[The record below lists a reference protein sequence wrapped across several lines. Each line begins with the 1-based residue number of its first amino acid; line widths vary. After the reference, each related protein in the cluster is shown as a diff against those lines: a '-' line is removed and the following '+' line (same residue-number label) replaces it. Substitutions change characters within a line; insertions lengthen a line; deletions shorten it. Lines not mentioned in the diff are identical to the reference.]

1 MEPKISVPAPIS
13 KFYSKLFF
21 SGKQTPAPKVATLI
35 SPVALRRNNR
45 RSLFRRIRDM
55 ANDPQQSLQTSYS
68 ADNADAKYVSG
79 LSTILVATIQE
90 AKDRISQIEY
100 IFCSQLFPNFQSNF
114 KQIYSEARSAAET
127 SFKEK
132 EKDLFL
138 QMEKVQFEKQK
149 VLQENQSLKM
159 ENAKLLDSELSS
171 ANHVKEL
178 QNELKQRTSEIND
191 LRETI
196 RRSCILLETSAPLVC
211 KYENPQR
218 ELEDRVLLL
227 VKKQQSSELEVG
239 RLQIELKN
247 NSIEVDGG
255 LELHNKLVQLAHL
268 KTSSVAY
275 KEKQLKEYE
284 QKTAKLLTE
293 LETTRRRVDEL
304 NKELREK
311 TAAVEKGQKMQ
322 ENLPSK
328 VQLLDAEIM
337 KNDDLLN
344 QYKNEK
350 QPLMTKVKNL
360 ETDVYDLQK
369 ELMNKKSEV
378 EEGRKLHDQFRQQ
391 IDLYSLERSKTGQEL
406 EELEKENKKVLAKLR
421 ESEETIDKLQ
431 TNLRERGKDSSE
443 GMELHGKL
451 LHLIQAKES
460 ELLAEKKKRKD
471 MIASYKSLKSQYN
484 FLCARYGLTSENM
497 HLQSKLLEHSELQTD
512 QSPLTSR
519 EVENKVPQ
527 ASGFACKVIKQE
539 DKQEVLDDDQG
550 ASLIPRSNSISPPTS
565 CAFVAPNIPANV
577 KSCPT
582 AGTKRPVSYWRDT
595 RSHQSRVG
603 PDPHDDFLDTPL
615 ENIRGNL
622 GKVMKDEVQN
632 RANPNSKDKKID
644 DSDDETQDMNIDND
658 PKKQE
663 MLPPARSGATGYKYI
678 EPVRKKTERENLKGV
693 ECLQCKKFYDAVLP
707 GEDKES
713 NGNRQNLRCE
723 HHDGV
728 SRHRYRYA
736 PPLTPEGF
744 WNIGFESEM

>member
-1 MEPKISVPAPIS
+1 
-13 KFYSKLFF
+13 
-21 SGKQTPAPKVATLI
+21 
-35 SPVALRRNNR
+35 
-45 RSLFRRIRDM
+45 M
-55 ANDPQQSLQTSYS
+55 ADDPQQSPQT
-68 ADNADAKYVSG
+68 ACPANIADAKYVSG

-100 IFCSQLFPNFQSNF
+100 IFCSQLFPNIQSNSNSL
-114 KQIYSEARSAAET
+114 QLIHSEARKAAEI
-127 SFKEK
+127 SWKEK
-132 EKDLFL
+132 EKDLLL
-138 QMEKVQFEKQK
+138 QMENMQFEKQK
-149 VLQENQSLKM
+149 VVEENQSLKM
-159 ENAKLLDSELSS
+159 DNAKLFDSELSL

-178 QNELKQRTSEIND
+178 QNELKQRTTEIND
-191 LRETI
+191 LREAI
-196 RRSCILLETSAPLVC
+196 QRSCMLLETRAPLVC
-211 KYENPQR
+211 KYESSHR

-227 VKKQQSSELEVG
+227 MKKQQSSELEVG
-239 RLQIELKN
+239 RLQLELKN
-247 NSIEVDGG
+247 KSMEVDGG
-255 LELHNKLVQLAHL
+255 LELHNKLVQLAQS
-268 KTSSVAY
+268 KTSSAAH
-275 KEKQLKEYE
+275 KDKQLKEYE
-284 QKTAKLLTE
+284 QKTDKHLAE
-293 LETTRRRVDEL
+293 LETTRSTVDKLNVEL
-304 NKELREK
+304 KEK
-311 TAAVEKGQKMQ
+311 TAAVEKGLKMQ
-322 ENLPSK
+322 ENLLSK

-337 KNDDLLN
+337 KNEDMLN

-350 QPLMTKVKNL
+350 QLLMTKVKNL
-360 ETDVYDLQK
+360 ETGMYHLQK

-378 EEGRKLHDQFRQQ
+378 EEGRKLHDQLRQQ

-421 ESEETIDKLQ
+421 DSEEKIDKLQ
-431 TNLRERGKDSSE
+431 ANLRERSKDSSE

-451 LHLIQAKES
+451 LLLIQAKES
-460 ELLAEKKKRKD
+460 EVLAEKKKRND
-471 MIASYKSLKSQYN
+471 MMASYKSLKSQYK
-484 FLCARYGLTSENM
+484 FLCASYGLTSENM
-497 HLQSKLLEHSELQTD
+497 HAQSKLLEQSALQND

-519 EVENKVPQ
+519 EVENKVPE
-527 ASGFACKVIKQE
+527 ASGFAYQVIKEE

-565 CAFVAPNIPANV
+565 SAFVAPKNPANV
-577 KSCPT
+577 KSCPP

-632 RANPNSKDKKID
+632 HAKPNSKDKKIEN
-644 DSDDETQDMNIDND
+644 SDDETQDMNVDND
-658 PKKQE
+658 PKRQE
-663 MLPPARSGATGYKYI
+663 MLPSIRSGVTGFKYI
-678 EPVRKKTERENLKGV
+678 EPVRKKAERENLKGI
-693 ECLQCKKFYDAVLP
+693 ECLQCKKFYDAVRP

>member
-1 MEPKISVPAPIS
+1 
-13 KFYSKLFF
+13 
-21 SGKQTPAPKVATLI
+21 
-35 SPVALRRNNR
+35 
-45 RSLFRRIRDM
+45 M
-55 ANDPQQSLQTSYS
+55 ANHPLQSLETAYT

-114 KQIYSEARSAAET
+114 KKMYSEARSAAEA
-127 SFKEK
+127 SLKEK
-132 EKDLFL
+132 EKDLLL
-138 QMEKVQFEKQK
+138 QMEKMQFEKEK
-149 VLQENQSLKM
+149 VLQENQYLIM

-227 VKKQQSSELEVG
+227 VKKQQISELEVG
-239 RLQIELKN
+239 RLQLELKN

-255 LELHNKLVQLAHL
+255 LELQNKLVQLAHS
-268 KTSSVAY
+268 KTSSAAY

-284 QKTAKLLTE
+284 QKTAKLLAE

-304 NKELREK
+304 NEELREK

-322 ENLPSK
+322 ENLLSK
-328 VQLLDAEIM
+328 VRLLDAEIM

-350 QPLMTKVKNL
+350 EPLMTKVKNL

-369 ELMNKKSEV
+369 ELLNKKSEV
-378 EEGRKLHDQFRQQ
+378 EEGRKLHDQLRQQ
-391 IDLYSLERSKTGQEL
+391 IDLFSLERSKTGQEL

-421 ESEETIDKLQ
+421 ESEEKIDKLQ

-443 GMELHGKL
+443 GIKLHGKL

-460 ELLAEKKKRKD
+460 ELLVEKKKRKD

-497 HLQSKLLEHSELQTD
+497 HLQSKLLEHSALQTD
-512 QSPLTSR
+512 QSPLTSH

-539 DKQEVLDDDQG
+539 DKQEVQDDDQR
-550 ASLIPRSNSISPPTS
+550 ASLIPRSNSISSPTS
-565 CAFVAPNIPANV
+565 SAFVAPNIPANV
-577 KSCPT
+577 RSCPT
-582 AGTKRPVSYWRDT
+582 AGTKRSVSYWRDT

-622 GKVMKDEVQN
+622 GKVMKDEVEN
-632 RANPNSKDKKID
+632 HTKPNSKDKKIE
-644 DSDDETQDMNIDND
+644 DSDDETQDMNIDSD

-663 MLPPARSGATGYKYI
+663 MLPPARSGATGFKYI
-678 EPVRKKTERENLKGV
+678 EPVRKKAERENLKGV
-693 ECLQCKKFYDAVLP
+693 ECLQCKKFYDAVHP

-744 WNIGFESEM
+744 WNIGFESEK

>member
-1 MEPKISVPAPIS
+1 
-13 KFYSKLFF
+13 
-21 SGKQTPAPKVATLI
+21 
-35 SPVALRRNNR
+35 
-45 RSLFRRIRDM
+45 M

>member
-1 MEPKISVPAPIS
+1 
-13 KFYSKLFF
+13 
-21 SGKQTPAPKVATLI
+21 
-35 SPVALRRNNR
+35 
-45 RSLFRRIRDM
+45 M
-55 ANDPQQSLQTSYS
+55 ANHPKQSLETAYT

-114 KQIYSEARSAAET
+114 KQMYSEARSAAET
-127 SFKEK
+127 SWKEK

-138 QMEKVQFEKQK
+138 QMEKMQFEKEK
-149 VLQENQSLKM
+149 VLQENQYLKM

-227 VKKQQSSELEVG
+227 VKKQQISELEVG
-239 RLQIELKN
+239 RLQLELKN

-255 LELHNKLVQLAHL
+255 LELHNKLVQLAHS
-268 KTSSVAY
+268 KTSSAAY

-284 QKTAKLLTE
+284 QKTAKLLAE

-304 NKELREK
+304 NEELREK

-322 ENLPSK
+322 ENLLSK
-328 VQLLDAEIM
+328 VRLLDAEIM

-369 ELMNKKSEV
+369 ELLNKKSEV
-378 EEGRKLHDQFRQQ
+378 EEGRKLHDQLRQQ

-421 ESEETIDKLQ
+421 ESEEKIDKLQ

-443 GMELHGKL
+443 GIKLHGKL

-497 HLQSKLLEHSELQTD
+497 HLQSKLLEHSALQTD

-527 ASGFACKVIKQE
+527 ATGFACKVIKQE
-539 DKQEVLDDDQG
+539 DKQEVQDDDQR

-565 CAFVAPNIPANV
+565 SAFVAPNIPANV
-577 KSCPT
+577 RSCPT
-582 AGTKRPVSYWRDT
+582 AGTKRSVSYWRDT

-622 GKVMKDEVQN
+622 GKVMKDEVEN
-632 RANPNSKDKKID
+632 HMKPNSKDKKIE
-644 DSDDETQDMNIDND
+644 DSDDETQDMNIDSD

-663 MLPPARSGATGYKYI
+663 MLPPARSGATGFKYI
-678 EPVRKKTERENLKGV
+678 EPVRKKAERENLKGV
-693 ECLQCKKFYDAVLP
+693 ECLQCKKFYDAVHP

-744 WNIGFESEM
+744 WNIGFESEK

>member
-1 MEPKISVPAPIS
+1 
-13 KFYSKLFF
+13 
-21 SGKQTPAPKVATLI
+21 
-35 SPVALRRNNR
+35 
-45 RSLFRRIRDM
+45 M
-55 ANDPQQSLQTSYS
+55 ANHPQQSPQTAYT
-68 ADNADAKYVSG
+68 ADISDAKYVSG
-79 LSTILVATIQE
+79 LSAILVATIQE

-100 IFCSQLFPNFQSNF
+100 IFCSQLFPNFQSNS
-114 KQIYSEARSAAET
+114 KSLQLMYSEARNAADT
-127 SFKEK
+127 SWKEK
-132 EKDLFL
+132 EKDLLL
-138 QMEKVQFEKQK
+138 QMEKMQFEKQK

-171 ANHVKEL
+171 ANHVQEL

-191 LRETI
+191 IRETI
-196 RRSCILLETSAPLVC
+196 RRSCILLETRAPLVC

-227 VKKQQSSELEVG
+227 MKNQQNAELEVG
-239 RLQIELKN
+239 RLQLELKN
-247 NSIEVDGG
+247 KSMEVDGE
-255 LELHNKLVQLAHL
+255 LELHNKLVQLAQS
-268 KTSSVAY
+268 KTSSAAH

-284 QKTAKLLTE
+284 QKTDKLLAE

-304 NKELREK
+304 NEELKEK
-311 TAAVEKGQKMQ
+311 TAAVEKGVKMQ
-322 ENLPSK
+322 ENLLCK

-344 QYKNEK
+344 QHKNEE
-350 QPLMTKVKNL
+350 QLLMTKVKNM
-360 ETDVYDLQK
+360 ESDVYNLQK

-378 EEGRKLHDQFRQQ
+378 DEGRKLHDQLRQQ

-421 ESEETIDKLQ
+421 ESEEKINKLQ
-431 TNLRERGKDSSE
+431 SNLRERSKDTSE

-451 LHLIQAKES
+451 LHLLQAKES

-471 MIASYKSLKSQYN
+471 MISSYKSLKSQYN

-497 HLQSKLLEHSELQTD
+497 HLQSKLLEQSALQND

-539 DKQEVLDDDQG
+539 DEREVLDDDQG
-550 ASLIPRSNSISPPTS
+550 AILIPRSNSISPPTS
-565 CAFVAPNIPANV
+565 SAFVAPKIPANV
-577 KSCPT
+577 KSCPPV
-582 AGTKRPVSYWRDT
+582 GTKRPVSYWRDT

-622 GKVMKDEVQN
+622 GKVMKDEVHN
-632 RANPNSKDKKID
+632 HAKPNSKDNKID
-644 DSDDETQDMNIDND
+644 NLDDETQDMNVDND

-663 MLPPARSGATGYKYI
+663 MLPPTRSNATGFKYV
-678 EPVRKKTERENLKGV
+678 EPVRKKAERENLKGV

-707 GEDKES
+707 GEDKDS

>member
-1 MEPKISVPAPIS
+1 ME
-13 KFYSKLFF
+13 
-21 SGKQTPAPKVATLI
+21 
-35 SPVALRRNNR
+35 N
-45 RSLFRRIRDM
+45 M
-55 ANDPQQSLQTSYS
+55 
-68 ADNADAKYVSG
+68 
-79 LSTILVATIQE
+79 
-90 AKDRISQIEY
+90 
-100 IFCSQLFPNFQSNF
+100 
-114 KQIYSEARSAAET
+114 
-127 SFKEK
+127 
-132 EKDLFL
+132 
-138 QMEKVQFEKQK
+138 QFEKQK
-149 VLQENQSLKM
+149 VVEENQSLKM
-159 ENAKLLDSELSS
+159 DNAKLFDSELSL

-178 QNELKQRTSEIND
+178 QNELKQRTTEIND
-191 LRETI
+191 LREAI
-196 RRSCILLETSAPLVC
+196 QRSCMLLETRAPLVC
-211 KYENPQR
+211 KYESSHR

-227 VKKQQSSELEVG
+227 MKKQQSSELEVG
-239 RLQIELKN
+239 RLQLELKN
-247 NSIEVDGG
+247 KSMEVDGG
-255 LELHNKLVQLAHL
+255 LELHNKLVQLAQS
-268 KTSSVAY
+268 KTSSAAH
-275 KEKQLKEYE
+275 KDKQLKEYE
-284 QKTAKLLTE
+284 QKTDKLLAE
-293 LETTRRRVDEL
+293 LETTRSTVDKLNVEL
-304 NKELREK
+304 KEK
-311 TAAVEKGQKMQ
+311 TAVVEKGLKMQ
-322 ENLPSK
+322 ENLLRK

-337 KNDDLLN
+337 KNEDMLN

-350 QPLMTKVKNL
+350 QLLMTKVKNL
-360 ETDVYDLQK
+360 ETGMYDLQK

-378 EEGRKLHDQFRQQ
+378 EEGRKLHDQLRQQ

-421 ESEETIDKLQ
+421 DSEEKIDKLQ
-431 TNLRERGKDSSE
+431 ANLRERSKDSSE

-451 LHLIQAKES
+451 LLLIQAKES
-460 ELLAEKKKRKD
+460 EVLAEKKKRND
-471 MIASYKSLKSQYN
+471 MMASYKSLKSQYK

-497 HLQSKLLEHSELQTD
+497 HAQSKLLEQSALQND

-519 EVENKVPQ
+519 EVENKVPE
-527 ASGFACKVIKQE
+527 ASGFAYKVIKEE

-565 CAFVAPNIPANV
+565 SAFVAPKNPANV
-577 KSCPT
+577 KSCPP

-632 RANPNSKDKKID
+632 HAKPNSKDKKIEN
-644 DSDDETQDMNIDND
+644 SDDETQDMNVDND

-663 MLPPARSGATGYKYI
+663 MLPSIRSGATGFKYI
-678 EPVRKKTERENLKGV
+678 EPVRKKAERENLKGI
-693 ECLQCKKFYDAVLP
+693 ECLQCKKFYDAVRP

>member
-1 MEPKISVPAPIS
+1 MTN
-13 KFYSKLFF
+13 Y
-21 SGKQTPAPKVATLI
+21 
-35 SPVALRRNNR
+35 
-45 RSLFRRIRDM
+45 
-55 ANDPQQSLQTSYS
+55 PQLSLQTAYP

-100 IFCSQLFPNFQSNF
+100 IFCSQLFPNFQSNS
-114 KQIYSEARSAAET
+114 KQIYSEARNAAET
-127 SFKEK
+127 LWKEK
-132 EKDLFL
+132 EKDLLL
-138 QMEKVQFEKQK
+138 QMEKMQFEKQK
-149 VLQENQSLKM
+149 VLQENQSLKT
-159 ENAKLLDSELSS
+159 ENAKLLDSGLSS
-171 ANHVKEL
+171 SNHIKKL
-178 QNELKQRTSEIND
+178 QNELKQRASEVND

-227 VKKQQSSELEVG
+227 MKKLQSSELEVG

-247 NSIEVDGG
+247 NSMEEDGG
-255 LELHNKLVQLAHL
+255 LELHNKLVQLAQS
-268 KTSSVAY
+268 KTSSAAY
-275 KEKQLKEYE
+275 KEKQLKECE
-284 QKTAKLLTE
+284 QKKDKLFAE

-304 NKELREK
+304 NEELREK
-311 TAAVEKGQKMQ
+311 TAAVEKEQEMQ
-322 ENLPSK
+322 ENLRSK

-337 KNDDLLN
+337 KNEDSLN

-350 QPLMTKVKNL
+350 QLLMTKVKNL
-360 ETDVYDLQK
+360 ETDVHDLQK
-369 ELMNKKSEV
+369 ELINKKSEV
-378 EEGRKLHDQFRQQ
+378 EEGRKLHDQLRQQ

-406 EELEKENKKVLAKLR
+406 EELEKENKKLLAKLR
-421 ESEETIDKLQ
+421 ESAEKIDKLQ
-431 TNLRERGKDSSE
+431 ANLRERTKDSSE
-443 GMELHGKL
+443 GMELRGKL

-460 ELLAEKKKRKD
+460 TLLAEKKKRKD

-484 FLCARYGLTSENM
+484 FLCAKYGLTSENM
-497 HLQSKLLEHSELQTD
+497 HLQGKLLEQSALRND
-512 QSPLTSR
+512 QSSLTSR
-519 EVENKVPQ
+519 EVENEVPQ
-527 ASGFACKVIKQE
+527 ASGFACKGIKRE
-539 DKQEVLDDDQG
+539 DEQEVLDDGQG
-550 ASLIPRSNSISPPTS
+550 GSLIPRFNSISPPTS
-565 CAFVAPNIPANV
+565 SGFVAPNIPANV
-577 KSCPT
+577 KSSPT

-622 GKVMKDEVQN
+622 GKVMKDGVQN
-632 RANPNSKDKKID
+632 HVKPNSNDKKVEN
-644 DSDDETQDMNIDND
+644 SDDETQDMNIDND
-658 PKKQE
+658 PKKKE
-663 MLPPARSGATGYKYI
+663 MQPPTRSGATGFKYI
-678 EPVRKKTERENLKGV
+678 EPVRKKSERENLKGV

-707 GEDKES
+707 GDDKES

>member
-1 MEPKISVPAPIS
+1 
-13 KFYSKLFF
+13 
-21 SGKQTPAPKVATLI
+21 
-35 SPVALRRNNR
+35 
-45 RSLFRRIRDM
+45 M
-55 ANDPQQSLQTSYS
+55 ADHPQQSPQTAYS
-68 ADNADAKYVSG
+68 ADIPDTKYVSG

-100 IFCSQLFPNFQSNF
+100 IFCSQLFPNFQSNY
-114 KQIYSEARSAAET
+114 KSLQLICSEARNAAEI
-127 SFKEK
+127 SWKEK
-132 EKDLFL
+132 EKDLLL
-138 QMEKVQFEKQK
+138 QMEKMHLEKQK
-149 VLQENQSLKM
+149 LLQENQSLKM
-159 ENAKLLDSELSS
+159 ENAKLLDSEFSS

-191 LRETI
+191 LKETI
-196 RRSCILLETSAPLVC
+196 GRSCILLETRAPLVC
-211 KYENPQR
+211 KYEDPRR

-227 VKKQQSSELEVG
+227 MKKQQSSQLEVG
-239 RLQIELKN
+239 RLQLELKN
-247 NSIEVDGG
+247 KSMEVDGG
-255 LELHNKLVQLAHL
+255 LELHNKLVQLSQS
-268 KTSSVAY
+268 KTSSAAH

-284 QKTAKLLTE
+284 QKTDKLVAE
-293 LETTRRRVDEL
+293 LETTRRIVDEL
-304 NKELREK
+304 NEELKEK
-311 TAAVEKGQKMQ
+311 TAAVEKGLETQ
-322 ENLPSK
+322 EKLLSK
-328 VQLLDAEIM
+328 VQSLDAEIM
-337 KNDDLLN
+337 KNEDLLN
-344 QYKNEK
+344 HFKNEK
-350 QPLMTKVKNL
+350 QLLMTKVKNL
-360 ETDVYDLQK
+360 ETDVCDLRK
-369 ELMNKKSEV
+369 ELMTKKSEV
-378 EEGRKLHDQFRQQ
+378 EEGRKLHVQLHQQ

-421 ESEETIDKLQ
+421 ESEEKIDKLQ
-431 TNLRERGKDSSE
+431 ANLRERSKDSSE

-471 MIASYKSLKSQYN
+471 TVASYKSLKSQYN
-484 FLCARYGLTSENM
+484 FLCAKYGLTSENM
-497 HLQSKLLEHSELQTD
+497 HLQSKLLEQSALQKD

-519 EVENKVPQ
+519 EVENKVPE

-539 DKQEVLDDDQG
+539 AEQEVLDNDQG
-550 ASLIPRSNSISPPTS
+550 VSLIPRSNSIAPPTS
-565 CAFVAPNIPANV
+565 SAFVAPKNPANV
-577 KSCPT
+577 KSCPS

-622 GKVMKDEVQN
+622 GKVMKDAVQN
-632 RANPNSKDKKID
+632 HAKQNSKDKKIEN
-644 DSDDETQDMNIDND
+644 SDDETLDMNVDND
-658 PKKQE
+658 TKKQE
-663 MLPPARSGATGYKYI
+663 MLPSTRCGATGFKYI
-678 EPVRKKTERENLKGV
+678 EPVKKKAERENLKGV